1 MSKQIPYLFNSI
13 VISSPFEPLIES
25 EKGSISR
32 QKVGVFTKY
41 GNRNGSYITEEF
53 AQHLIE
59 SAVSQHCPV
68 VGFFDPETEKWAGHT
83 GPTLACGYGYVEDFI
98 GWEPLQD
105 TDGVV
110 RDYAVFSVVLHT
122 NYFEEAKTITGANQ
136 SMELN
141 PETIDGSW
149 AEIDGEEYYVY
160 TKGEMLG
167 FCVIGENEPCF
178 SASHFFSKSET
189 NFEKLSALLFELR
202 EKVEGGETTMEENKN
217 FEEVVEETV
226 EETNADFEE
235 LQHNYEELQ
244 NSYNEL
250 QNSFNALQEQF
261 NQMSEEFACAKKKK
275 SQCEADLEELQGKFN
290 EAVERIKNYEIAE
303 AAAEEQRKDTL
314 ISSYEALLDAEEI
327 NSVKEKK
334 SEFSYNELEANLAV
348 TFSRKQLEKEKQ
360 EKIPQVFEE
369 ESDFAR
375 LMKKYK
381 K

>member
-13 VISSPFEPLIES
+13 VISSPFEPLMAS

-136 SMELN
+136 SMELD
-141 PETIDGSW
+141 PETIEGSW

-178 SASHFFSKSET
+178 SASHFFSKSGT

-202 EKVEGGETTMEENKN
+202 EQVEGGETVMEENKE
-217 FEEVVEETV
+217 FEVQEEEKNT
-226 EETNADFEE
+226 EFEE

-250 QNSFNALQEQF
+250 QNSFNELQNQF
-261 NQMSEEFACAKKKK
+261 NEVNEEFECAKKKR
-275 SQCEADLEELQGKFN
+275 SECEASLEELQNKFN

-314 ISSYEALLDAEEI
+314 ISSYEALLSVDEI
-327 NSVKEKK
+327 NSIKEKK

-360 EKIPQVFEE
+360 EKVPNVFEE

>member
-13 VISSPFEPLIES
+13 VISSPFEPLMAS
-25 EKGSISR
+25 EEGSISR

-141 PETIDGSW
+141 PETIEGSW
-149 AEIDGEEYYVY
+149 AEID
-160 TKGEMLG
+160 
-167 FCVIGENEPCF
+167 
-178 SASHFFSKSET
+178 
-189 NFEKLSALLFELR
+189 
-202 EKVEGGETTMEENKN
+202 
-217 FEEVVEETV
+217 
-226 EETNADFEE
+226 
-235 LQHNYEELQ
+235 
-244 NSYNEL
+244 
-250 QNSFNALQEQF
+250 
-261 NQMSEEFACAKKKK
+261 
-275 SQCEADLEELQGKFN
+275 
-290 EAVERIKNYEIAE
+290 
-303 AAAEEQRKDTL
+303 
-314 ISSYEALLDAEEI
+314 
-327 NSVKEKK
+327 
-334 SEFSYNELEANLAV
+334 
-348 TFSRKQLEKEKQ
+348 
-360 EKIPQVFEE
+360 
-369 ESDFAR
+369 
-375 LMKKYK
+375 
-381 K
+381 

>member
-13 VISSPFEPLIES
+13 VISSPFEPLMES

-136 SMELN
+136 SMELI
-141 PETIDGSW
+141 PETIDGRW

-178 SASHFFSKSET
+178 SASHFFSKNET

-202 EKVEGGETTMEENKN
+202 EQVEGGETVMEENKE
-217 FEEVVEETV
+217 FEVQEEEKNT
-226 EETNADFEE
+226 EFEE

-250 QNSFNALQEQF
+250 QNSFNELQNQF
-261 NQMSEEFACAKKKK
+261 NEVNEEFECAKKKR
-275 SQCEADLEELQGKFN
+275 SECEASLEELQNKFN

-303 AAAEEQRKDTL
+303 AAAEEQRKETL

-334 SEFSYNELEANLAV
+334 SEFSYNELESNLAI

>member
-13 VISSPFEPLIES
+13 VISSPFEPLMAS
-25 EKGSISR
+25 EEGSISR

-141 PETIDGSW
+141 PETIEGSW

-178 SASHFFSKSET
+178 SASHFFSKSGT

-202 EKVEGGETTMEENKN
+202 EQVEGGETVMEENKE
-217 FEEVVEETV
+217 FEVQEEEKNT
-226 EETNADFEE
+226 EFEE

-250 QNSFNALQEQF
+250 QNSFNELQNQF
-261 NQMSEEFACAKKKK
+261 NEVNDEFEDAKKKRAE
-275 SQCEADLEELQGKFN
+275 CEASLEELQNKFN

-314 ISSYEALLDAEEI
+314 ISSYEALLSADEI

-360 EKIPQVFEE
+360 EKVPQVFEE

>member
-13 VISSPFEPLIES
+13 VISSPFEPLMAS
-25 EKGSISR
+25 EEGSISR

-141 PETIDGSW
+141 PETIEGSW

-178 SASHFFSKSET
+178 SASHFFSKSGT

-202 EKVEGGETTMEENKN
+202 EQVEGGETVMEENKE
-217 FEEVVEETV
+217 FEVQEEEKNT
-226 EETNADFEE
+226 EFEE

-250 QNSFNALQEQF
+250 QNSFNELQNQF
-261 NQMSEEFACAKKKK
+261 NEVNEEFECAKKKR
-275 SQCEADLEELQGKFN
+275 SECEASLEELQNKFN
-290 EAVERIKNYEIAE
+290 EAVECIKNYEIAE

-314 ISSYEALLDAEEI
+314 ISSYEALLSADEI

-360 EKIPQVFEE
+360 EKVPQVFEE

>member
-13 VISSPFEPLIES
+13 VISSPFEPLMAS
-25 EKGSISR
+25 EEGSISR

-141 PETIDGSW
+141 PETIEGSW

-178 SASHFFSKSET
+178 SESHFFSKSGT

-202 EKVEGGETTMEENKN
+202 EQVEGGETIMEENKE
-217 FEEVVEETV
+217 FEVQEEEKNT
-226 EETNADFEE
+226 EFEE

-250 QNSFNALQEQF
+250 QNSFNELQNQF
-261 NQMSEEFACAKKKK
+261 NEVNEEFECAKKKR
-275 SQCEADLEELQGKFN
+275 SECEASLEELQNKFN

-314 ISSYEALLDAEEI
+314 ISSYEALLSADEI

-360 EKIPQVFEE
+360 EKVPNIFEE

>member
-13 VISSPFEPLIES
+13 VISSPFEPLMES

-122 NYFEEAKTITGANQ
+122 NYFEEAKTITGTNQ

-327 NSVKEKK
+327 NSAKEKK

>member
-1 MSKQIPYLFNSI
+1 M
-13 VISSPFEPLIES
+13 
-25 EKGSISR
+25 
-32 QKVGVFTKY
+32 
-41 GNRNGSYITEEF
+41 
-53 AQHLIE
+53 
-59 SAVSQHCPV
+59 
-68 VGFFDPETEKWAGHT
+68 
-83 GPTLACGYGYVEDFI
+83 ACGYGYVEDFI

-136 SMELN
+136 SMELD
-141 PETIDGSW
+141 PETIEGSW

-178 SASHFFSKSET
+178 SASHFFSRSGT

-202 EKVEGGETTMEENKN
+202 EQVEGGETVMEENKE
-217 FEEVVEETV
+217 FEVQEEEKNT
-226 EETNADFEE
+226 EFEE

-250 QNSFNALQEQF
+250 QNSFNELQNQF
-261 NQMSEEFACAKKKK
+261 NEVNEEFECAKKKR
-275 SQCEADLEELQGKFN
+275 SECEASLEELQNKFN

-314 ISSYEALLDAEEI
+314 ISSYEALLSADEI

-360 EKIPQVFEE
+360 EKVPQVFEE

>member
-13 VISSPFEPLIES
+13 VISSPFEPLMAS
-25 EKGSISR
+25 EEGSISR

-136 SMELN
+136 SMELD
-141 PETIDGSW
+141 PETIEGSW

-178 SASHFFSKSET
+178 SASHFFSRSGT

-202 EKVEGGETTMEENKN
+202 EQVEGGETVMEENKE
-217 FEEVVEETV
+217 FEVQEEEKNT
-226 EETNADFEE
+226 EFEE

-250 QNSFNALQEQF
+250 QNSFNELQNQF
-261 NQMSEEFACAKKKK
+261 NEVNEEFECAKKKR
-275 SQCEADLEELQGKFN
+275 SECEASLEELQNKFN
-290 EAVERIKNYEIAE
+290 EAVECIKNYEIAE

-314 ISSYEALLDAEEI
+314 ISSYEALLSADEI
-327 NSVKEKK
+327 NSIKEKK

-360 EKIPQVFEE
+360 EKVPNVFEE

>member
-13 VISSPFEPLIES
+13 VISSPFEPLMAS
-25 EKGSISR
+25 EEGSISR

-141 PETIDGSW
+141 PETIEGSW

-178 SASHFFSKSET
+178 SASHFFSKSGT

-202 EKVEGGETTMEENKN
+202 EQVEGGETVMEENKE
-217 FEEVVEETV
+217 FEVQEEEKNT
-226 EETNADFEE
+226 DFEE

-250 QNSFNALQEQF
+250 QNSFNELQNQF
-261 NQMSEEFACAKKKK
+261 NEVNEEFECAKKKR
-275 SQCEADLEELQGKFN
+275 SECEASLEELQNKFN

-314 ISSYEALLDAEEI
+314 ISSYEALLSADEI

-360 EKIPQVFEE
+360 EKVPNVFEE

>member
-1 MSKQIPYLFNSI
+1 MEGRKN
-13 VISSPFEPLIES
+13 V
-25 EKGSISR
+25 
-32 QKVGVFTKY
+32 
-41 GNRNGSYITEEF
+41 EET
-53 AQHLIE
+53 
-59 SAVSQHCPV
+59 P
-68 VGFFDPETEKWAGHT
+68 
-83 GPTLACGYGYVEDFI
+83 
-98 GWEPLQD
+98 
-105 TDGVV
+105 
-110 RDYAVFSVVLHT
+110 
-122 NYFEEAKTITGANQ
+122 
-136 SMELN
+136 
-141 PETIDGSW
+141 
-149 AEIDGEEYYVY
+149 
-160 TKGEMLG
+160 
-167 FCVIGENEPCF
+167 
-178 SASHFFSKSET
+178 
-189 NFEKLSALLFELR
+189 
-202 EKVEGGETTMEENKN
+202 
-217 FEEVVEETV
+217 VVEEARVV
-226 EETNADFEE
+226 EENNTEFEE

-250 QNSFNALQEQF
+250 QNSFNALHEQF
-261 NQMSEEFACAKKKK
+261 NQMNEEFACAKKKK

>member
-13 VISSPFEPLIES
+13 VISSPFEPLMAS
-25 EKGSISR
+25 EEGSISR

-141 PETIDGSW
+141 PETIEGSW

-178 SASHFFSKSET
+178 SASHFFSRSGT

-202 EKVEGGETTMEENKN
+202 EQVEGGETVMEENKE
-217 FEEVVEETV
+217 FEAQEEEKNT
-226 EETNADFEE
+226 EFEE

-250 QNSFNALQEQF
+250 QNSFNELQNQF
-261 NQMSEEFACAKKKK
+261 NEVNEEFECAKKKR
-275 SQCEADLEELQGKFN
+275 SECEASLEELQNKFN

-314 ISSYEALLDAEEI
+314 ISSYEALLSADEI

-360 EKIPQVFEE
+360 EKVPQVFKE

>member
-32 QKVGVFTKY
+32 QRVGVFTKY

-141 PETIDGSW
+141 PETIEGSW

-178 SASHFFSKSET
+178 SASRFFSKSGT

-202 EKVEGGETTMEENKN
+202 EQVEGGETVMEENKE
-217 FEEVVEETV
+217 FEVQEEEKNT
-226 EETNADFEE
+226 EFEE

-250 QNSFNALQEQF
+250 QNSFNELQNQF
-261 NQMSEEFACAKKKK
+261 NEVNEEFECAKKKR
-275 SQCEADLEELQGKFN
+275 SECEASLEELQNKFN

-314 ISSYEALLDAEEI
+314 ISSYEALLSADEI

>member
-13 VISSPFEPLIES
+13 VISSPFEPLMAS

-68 VGFFDPETEKWAGHT
+68 VGFFDPETGKWAGHT

-136 SMELN
+136 SMELD
-141 PETIDGSW
+141 PETIEGSW

-178 SASHFFSKSET
+178 SASHFFSRSGT

-202 EKVEGGETTMEENKN
+202 EQVEGGETTMEENKE
-217 FEEVVEETV
+217 FEVQEEEKNT
-226 EETNADFEE
+226 EFEE

-250 QNSFNALQEQF
+250 QNSFNELQNQF
-261 NQMSEEFACAKKKK
+261 NEVNEEFECAKKKR
-275 SQCEADLEELQGKFN
+275 SECEASLEELQNKFN

-314 ISSYEALLDAEEI
+314 ISSYEALLSADEI

-360 EKIPQVFEE
+360 EKVPNVFEE

>member
-13 VISSPFEPLIES
+13 VISSPFEPLMAS

-136 SMELN
+136 SMELD
-141 PETIDGSW
+141 PETIEGSW

-178 SASHFFSKSET
+178 SASHFFSRSGT

-202 EKVEGGETTMEENKN
+202 EQVEGGETTMEENKE
-217 FEEVVEETV
+217 FEVQEEEKNT
-226 EETNADFEE
+226 EFEE

-250 QNSFNALQEQF
+250 QNSFNELQNQF
-261 NQMSEEFACAKKKK
+261 NEVNEEFECAKKKR
-275 SQCEADLEELQGKFN
+275 SECEASLEELQNKFN

-314 ISSYEALLDAEEI
+314 ISSYEALLSADEI

-360 EKIPQVFEE
+360 EKVPNVFEE

>member
-13 VISSPFEPLIES
+13 VISSPFEPLMAS

-136 SMELN
+136 SMELD
-141 PETIDGSW
+141 PETIEGSW

-178 SASHFFSKSET
+178 SASHFFSRSGT

-202 EKVEGGETTMEENKN
+202 EQVEGGETTMEENKE
-217 FEEVVEETV
+217 FEVQEEEKNT
-226 EETNADFEE
+226 EFEE

-250 QNSFNALQEQF
+250 QNSFNELQNQF
-261 NQMSEEFACAKKKK
+261 NEVNEEFECAKKKR
-275 SQCEADLEELQGKFN
+275 SECEASLEELQNKFN

-314 ISSYEALLDAEEI
+314 ISSYEALLSADEI
-327 NSVKEKK
+327 NSIKEKK

-360 EKIPQVFEE
+360 EKVPNVFEE

>member
-13 VISSPFEPLIES
+13 VISSPFEPLMAS
-25 EKGSISR
+25 EEGSISR

-136 SMELN
+136 SMELD
-141 PETIDGSW
+141 PETIEGSW

-178 SASHFFSKSET
+178 SASHFFSKSGT

-202 EKVEGGETTMEENKN
+202 EQVEGGETVMEENKE
-217 FEEVVEETV
+217 FEVQEEEKNT
-226 EETNADFEE
+226 EFEE

-250 QNSFNALQEQF
+250 QNSFNELQNQF
-261 NQMSEEFACAKKKK
+261 NEVNEEFECAKKKR
-275 SQCEADLEELQGKFN
+275 SECEASLEELQNKFN

-314 ISSYEALLDAEEI
+314 ISSYEALLSADEI
-327 NSVKEKK
+327 NSIKEKK

-360 EKIPQVFEE
+360 EKVPNVFEE

>member
-13 VISSPFEPLIES
+13 VISSPFEPLMAS

-136 SMELN
+136 SMELD
-141 PETIDGSW
+141 PETIEGSW

-178 SASHFFSKSET
+178 SASHFFSRSGT

-202 EKVEGGETTMEENKN
+202 EQVEGGETVMEENKE
-217 FEEVVEETV
+217 FEVQEEEKNT
-226 EETNADFEE
+226 EFEE

-250 QNSFNALQEQF
+250 QNSFNELQNQF
-261 NQMSEEFACAKKKK
+261 NEVNEEFECAKKKR
-275 SQCEADLEELQGKFN
+275 SECEASLEELQNKFN

-314 ISSYEALLDAEEI
+314 ISSYEALLSADEI

-360 EKIPQVFEE
+360 EKVPNVFEE